1 MAQET
6 AFAEIFEGDE
16 IARFLQQFVLAG
28 EDRARKIAAAPDAGW
43 QAFPDSI
50 NAVMDDVR
58 ELWRERGFLTPAETQ
73 SILLEKYAP
82 HAPQDLLDFMH
93 ATALS
98 RNAPDHVTGFLSK
111 EHAYTATGLAHLYAT
126 ETGKP
131 IAMVEVDFSNMGGT
145 NDYFR
150 RMLAAERGVD
160 ESEITGREDRA
171 MTNIAMGLLCAS
183 MTHTMA
189 QYLPADAQILPI
201 RTGGDELRILV
212 TGLEDSREIRILA
225 DRMHADIE
233 KHIAAMG
240 LQDHPHTKDPANPAR
255 NGFGAALAIQDLGTL
270 KNPQSIIQE
279 LDGRIKYAKQELGL
293 LRLGKIDAEMVAVST
308 RAQVL
313 FGENPLAPGQTLD
326 GLTQQRI
333 AYFTAGAAIT
343 AEKLHAMNPQYNPAL
358 QGGSKGFL
366 QYTNERLELYAPG
379 KLQAPPPPEGMAAY
393 DAAKSAPEPMAD
405 LQQRRMATA
414 LKKWPDLS
422 PPLRH
427 MLDITLA
434 ALNPHDPSAQAMM
447 PQVIAPT
454 IEAYARETAAYRMQF
469 NGKDPVVREALLQAG
484 MLRAD
489 IGKPFA
495 MSVSFHNLAGL
506 NNTLGHHYSDVVLRH
521 MTEIIDQSFT
531 AAGLP
536 NSEPK
541 PWVIAH
547 DGGANFTAVI
557 RPGVTDAAGAP
568 KFISAQH
575 LKKAQEEI
583 AARVEALNHTG
594 IAAFMADKGMP
605 VDRRMAEYLR
615 DENIITFADIQDPK
629 FRDVTA
635 SDMTIKGQV
644 HGLKV
649 ATVQGEIPAGDVKG
663 HVFVD
668 DLRQMC
674 EGRLEMARREAMVL
688 RYVAAVMES
697 RQPALSAEFNAA
709 AQHPDHAGPA
719 NPRRDMWA
727 IYSRLPETP
736 DSSMPPEMST
746 LVQFKAGAADAA
758 RHIAA
763 IDSAQPNDG
772 ERALWAEREGRAL
785 RLFTQQFDEYTRSG
799 SLLQVAAYVQQQP
812 EVQPLRLDTRPDNGP
827 AWNTLKAGAAQKN
840 RQPKA

>member
-1 MAQET
+1 VWLKTIVAQKT
-6 AFAEIFEGDE
+6 SFAEVFEGDE

-28 EDRARKIAAAPDAGW
+28 EDRAQKIAAAPNTGW
-43 QAFPDSI
+43 EAFPDSI
-50 NAVMDDVR
+50 DAVMDDVR
-58 ELWRERGFLTPAETQ
+58 ALWQERGFLTPAETQ

-82 HAPQDLLDFMH
+82 GAPSDLIDFMH

-111 EHAYTATGLAHLYAT
+111 EHAYSATGLAHLYAK

-131 IAMVEVDFSNMGGT
+131 MAMVEVDFSNMGGT

-183 MTHTMA
+183 MTHTLNK
-189 QYLPADAQILPI
+189 YLPEGAQVLPI

-212 TGLEDSREIRILA
+212 TGLEDSDEIRVLA
-225 DRMHADIE
+225 DRLHADIE

-240 LQDHPHTKDPANPAR
+240 LQDHPHTKDPTNPAR

-270 KNPQSIIQE
+270 KDPQRIIQD
-279 LDGRIKYAKQELGL
+279 LDGRIKYAKQEVGL
-293 LRLGKIDAEMVAVST
+293 LRLGKVDAEMVAIST

-313 FGENPLAPGQTLD
+313 FGEYPLPEGQTLD
-326 GLTQQRI
+326 SLTAQRI
-333 AYFTAGAAIT
+333 AHYSAAAERTAQ
-343 AEKLHAMNPQYNPAL
+343 KLHDMNPQYNASLP
-358 QGGSKGFL
+358 GGSKGFL
-366 QYTNERLELYAPG
+366 QYANEMLELYAPG
-379 KLQAPPPPEGMAAY
+379 KLQAPPPPDGMAAY
-393 DAAKSAPEPMAD
+393 DAAKNAPTPMAD
-405 LQQRRMATA
+405 LQERRMATA

-427 MLDITLA
+427 MLELTLS
-434 ALNPHDPSAQAMM
+434 ALNPHDPSAQALM

-469 NGKDPVVREALLQAG
+469 NPKDPVVREALLQAG
-484 MLRAD
+484 MLQAD
-489 IGKPFA
+489 MGKPFA

-506 NNTLGHHYSDVVLRH
+506 NNALGHHYTDVVLRH
-521 MTEIIDQSFT
+521 MTEIIDQSFI

-536 NSEPK
+536 NTEPK

-557 RPGVTDAAGAP
+557 RPGVTDAAGKP

-575 LKKAQEEI
+575 LKQAQEEI
-583 AARVEALNHTG
+583 SARVDALNRTG

-605 VDRRMAEYLR
+605 VDRRMTEYLK
-615 DENIITFADIQDPK
+615 DENLTTFADIQDPK
-629 FRDVTA
+629 YRDVA
-635 SDMTIKGQV
+635 VGDIAIKGQV

-649 ATVQGEIPAGDVKG
+649 ATVQGEIPAGKVEG

-697 RQPALSAEFNAA
+697 RQPDLSETFNAA
-709 AQHPDHAGPA
+709 AAIEGYGPA

-727 IYSRLPETP
+727 IYSRLPGAVSP
-736 DSSMPPEMST
+736 DMPPEMAT
-746 LVQFKAGAADAA
+746 LVEFKKVAVEAATHGSLDT
-758 RHIAA
+758 
-763 IDSAQPNDG
+763 G
-772 ERALWAEREGRAL
+772 EKALWTEREGRAL
-785 RLFTQQFDEYTRSG
+785 RLFTQQFDELTRSG

-812 EVQPLRLDTRPDNGP
+812 EVQPVKLETRPDNGP
-827 AWNTLKAGAAQKN
+827 AWNAMKSSIVQKN
-840 RQPKA
+840 RPKA